1 MFMQWVERFER
12 KKGNTMSKADKMF
25 EELGYEIEIE
35 NKKRITYV
43 YEGQFFDKYIIF
55 EIIDKHIVIEL
66 GTGESTNINMQ
77 ELQAINEKCKELGWL

>member
-1 MFMQWVERFER
+1 
-12 KKGNTMSKADKMF
+12 MSKADEMF
-25 EELGYEIEIE
+25 KELGYEIVTE
-35 NKKRITYV
+35 NRTKIMYER
-43 YEGQFFDKYIIF
+43 EGQFFDKYIVF

>member
-1 MFMQWVERFER
+1 
-12 KKGNTMSKADKMF
+12 MSKADKMF
-25 EELGYEIEIE
+25 EKLGYEIEIE